1 MIDKT
6 IIFLALINMLQ
17 NAGVSQTG
25 PFYPLEAEKKG
36 VPIVLLGFI
45 IGTFALVFIISS
57 IVTGKNLK
65 RIGRANGLK
74 FGMLFIVSQLI
85 IMGSLE
91 YVDNVPIFV
100 AMSFLA

>member
-1 MIDKT
+1 M
-6 IIFLALINMLQ
+6 
-17 NAGVSQTG
+17 
-25 PFYPLEAEKKG
+25 
-36 VPIVLLGFI
+36 
-45 IGTFALVFIISS
+45 FIISS

>member
-25 PFYPLEAEKKG
+25 PFYPIEAEIKG
-36 VPIVLLGFI
+36 VPRVLLGFI
-45 IGTFALVFIISS
+45 IGTFAIVFIISS
-57 IVTGKNLK
+57 IVTGQNLK
-65 RIGRANGLK
+65 FIGRANGLK
-74 FGMLFIVSQLI
+74 FGMLFIVVQLT

-91 YVDNVPIFV
+91 YVDNVPIFIL
-100 AMSFLA
+100 MSFIA